1 MPGVHIQSSSL
12 ERELW
17 QVYLIFK
24 LGKYTSQVHDKLLQ
38 VHALDKLKFATEI
51 LLTGPMHKPK
61 KVIWGWPTAFEM
73 TWPKLFPKGFYIL
86 SDSNRHIPCS
96 LESLRK

>member
-51 LLTGPMHKPK
+51 LLSGPMHKPK
-61 KVIWGWPTAFEM
+61 KVI
-73 TWPKLFPKGFYIL
+73 
-86 SDSNRHIPCS
+86 
-96 LESLRK
+96 